1 MLFLL
6 FQLGADRY
14 ALDARH
20 VIEVLPLVGI
30 KQIPLAPPGVAGL
43 FDCRG
48 TPVPV
53 LDLSQLTLGRPAR
66 QRMSTR
72 IVIVRYRDAAGGEHM
87 LGLIAEKATETFRRE
102 PSDFVDSGVTNEH
115 APYLGPVTRDT
126 RGIVQRIDV
135 PSLLPASVRD
145 MLFRPM
151 VTA

>member
-6 FQLGADRY
+6 FQLGAERY

-48 TPVPV
+48 IPVPV

-72 IVIVRYRDAAGGEHM
+72 IVIVRYLDAAGGEHM

-102 PSDFVDSGVTNEH
+102 PSDFVDSGITNQL